1 MVTGV
6 IITAGGDIALLVKV
20 DGLSSSAWNY

>member
-6 IITAGGDIALLVKV
+6 IISAEGVIALLVKV